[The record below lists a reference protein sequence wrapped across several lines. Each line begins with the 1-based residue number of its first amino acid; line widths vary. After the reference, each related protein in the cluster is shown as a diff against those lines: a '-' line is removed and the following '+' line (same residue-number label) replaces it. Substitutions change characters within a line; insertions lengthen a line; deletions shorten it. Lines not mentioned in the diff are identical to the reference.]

1 MGTSS
6 DYGGGRGG
14 AWTPYKHAAS
24 NFTRRGGSG
33 RAGKAVARY
42 VSAVGGASSAARGS
56 RSAVTG
62 GQTLG
67 AFVADLARAN
77 LSEALQRLDL
87 GELVGKSRFEVLD
100 GLLEAIAG
108 PGSGLEE
115 QAARSAACDVLDE
128 LFPPD
133 ANDYEELE
141 EVTVDAGQIVE
152 MLDRFL
158 AAYIYRRM
166 LPTIA
171 EKLTHLED
179 HEAAQERAGEL
190 REYIRLRV
198 ALELEDRDPLE
209 VDWRGAEGQQIIER
223 VLNDAYEAL
232 ETEE

>member
-24 NFTRRGGSG
+24 NFARRGGPP
-33 RAGKAVARY
+33 RAGKAVARF
-42 VSAVGGASSAARGS
+42 VTAIGGASSAARGS
-56 RSAVTG
+56 GSAVTG

-67 AFVADLARAN
+67 AFVANLASAG
-77 LSEALQRLDL
+77 LTEALQRIDL
-87 GELVGKSRFEVLD
+87 GHIVGKSRFEVLD

-128 LFPPD
+128 LFPPEAD
-133 ANDYEELE
+133 DYEELE
-141 EVTVDAGQIVE
+141 RVAVDAEQVVE
-152 MLDRFL
+152 VLDRFL
-158 AAYIYRRM
+158 AAYIYHRM

-179 HEAAQERAGEL
+179 HEAARDRANEL

-198 ALELEDRDPLE
+198 SLELENRKPLE
-209 VDWRGAEGQQIIER
+209 VDWRGAEGQQMIER
-223 VLNDAYEAL
+223 VLNDAYEVL
-232 ETEE
+232 EAEE